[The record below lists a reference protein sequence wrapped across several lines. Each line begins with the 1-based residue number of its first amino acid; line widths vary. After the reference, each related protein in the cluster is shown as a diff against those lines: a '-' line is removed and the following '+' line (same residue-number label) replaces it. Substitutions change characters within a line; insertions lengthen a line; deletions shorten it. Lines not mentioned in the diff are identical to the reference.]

1 MICGPTNSTLQVLE
15 RAGTL
20 SPDSWTG
27 PDLLVDYGALDR
39 TANKTS
45 NATTGN
51 KTEGADSADNVVLVA
66 VQCVHKG
73 ALACRRNSVDARS
86 GISRCVV
93 AVKVPPQP
101 KGDNKTLAPCQVTRG
116 YRWDS

>member
-1 MICGPTNSTLQVLE
+1 
-15 RAGTL
+15 
-20 SPDSWTG
+20 
-27 PDLLVDYGALDR
+27 LLVDYAAFDR
-39 TANKTS
+39 ATNETFNITS
-45 NATTGN
+45 GN
-51 KTEGADSADNVVLVA
+51 QTKDADNVVLIA

-101 KGDNKTLAPCQVTRG
+101 KADNKTLAPCQVTRG
-116 YRWDS
+116 FR